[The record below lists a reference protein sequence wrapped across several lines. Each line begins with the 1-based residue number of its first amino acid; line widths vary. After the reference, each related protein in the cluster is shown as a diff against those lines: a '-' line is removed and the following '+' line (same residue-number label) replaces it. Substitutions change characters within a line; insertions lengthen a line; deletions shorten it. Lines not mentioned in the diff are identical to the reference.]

1 LNVTVNPTN
10 KVYDGTTDAAVTY
23 TDNRISGDSLTV
35 TGDAAFSSKTA
46 VNGKTVTSS
55 NLAISGLDAANY
67 VLPSVSINSVQTANI
82 TPRVLTITGTFGVAN
97 RQYDAT
103 TDATAQVTPPVSPGL
118 SDVQLSDDV
127 TLSGAPT
134 FTFAQATV
142 GTGIG
147 ITTTGYS
154 LSGADASNYTLT
166 LPTFTA
172 NITQR
177 PLTIGGSLI
186 TPSSRVYNQTSSAT
200 ISTPS
205 ALTLVNV
212 PAADSGD
219 SLKIALASPVAAFTD
234 KNVGTA
240 KTVALT
246 SASLSGSR
254 SANYTLTLAG
264 SPTATANITARTLN
278 VTITATNKVYDGAET
293 ASVSYADDRI
303 SGDQLTVS
311 GTSTFSSKT
320 VGTAKTVT
328 SSGISISGTDA
339 ANYTHNTTATTTA
352 NITAR
357 TLNITITATN
367 KVYDGADT
375 ASVSY
380 ADNRVSG
387 DIFTVSGTPTFSSKT
402 VGNAKTVTANGI
414 AISGTDAANYTHNTT
429 ATTNANI
436 TPRTLTVTITA
447 SNKTYDGTTNVTVS
461 YLDNR
466 VSGDLFTVTGTSAF
480 SSKSV
485 DNSKTVTA
493 SSISIS
499 GTDAANYTHNTTAT
513 TTANITPRTLTVTI
527 TATNKTYDG
536 TTNATV
542 SYADDRIS
550 GDQLTVS
557 GTPTFGSKTVGNAKT
572 IASSGISISGIDA
585 ANYTHNTSATTTANI
600 TARALTVTITAT
612 NKVYDGTTSA
622 SVVYSDNRVSGDQL
636 TASGTPVFSD
646 KNVAASKLITA
657 SSIAI
662 SGTDA
667 ANYTHNTTATTTA
680 NITRRPLSVVAIAN
694 DKTYDATNVATVSYT
709 DNRLD
714 GDVFTISST
723 ALFDDAEL
731 GRDKPVSITNITLA
745 GTDASNYQPNSSAT
759 STGDITVR
767 EISASIPAV
776 VSNAPLSD
784 STPTVHI
791 GDLVPSVDTTVTFTR
806 PGFTSVVCSMIP
818 QHVTDTCTATALT
831 DGVWTYRA
839 RQLVA
844 GLMVAASEQLTITI
858 DTVAPSVTKAATFV
872 ASSDTGASATDGIT
886 SDATPTVSI
895 ADASATDRVVVTA
908 TFSGQTIQCSFTAT
922 ASDRTC
928 TLPALTDG
936 AWSITAVITDS
947 ANNVSSPTPPM
958 VATIDTVI
966 PAASAAPF
974 NAQDNGA
981 TTSLDATPRISITGV
996 NAGDIATVNGLSSKA
1011 EKASCS
1017 FTASSTTSFCEMSTM
1032 PSGTWSLTATVTD
1045 LAGNTSPPSPPTQ
1058 LIISAGLAP
1067 VTVARSAVVPSPSVN
1082 RRENVVAV
1090 KFGAPAAIAGVQSVS
1105 FIVLDGSGKVVRRA
1119 TIKVKPTD
1127 TGARIVVPA
1136 SVKGARVRVITTNQC
1151 GVSDGAPRS
1160 FNVRPGKTSISV
1172 DPRTNAPSLAGQ
1184 LVLPQIDFGPSEI
1197 TLDATDRAQLDK
1209 VAKDMDGKCGTL
1221 LVSGFSRFNNTDSR
1235 RYLQNL
1241 ADFRAKAVADYL
1253 SSKGLTMWISYKGFV
1268 IRSNDNAASANRR
1281 VALYWTPA

>member
-1 LNVTVNPTN
+1 
-10 KVYDGTTDAAVTY
+10 
-23 TDNRISGDSLTV
+23 
-35 TGDAAFSSKTA
+35 
-46 VNGKTVTSS
+46 
-55 NLAISGLDAANY
+55 
-67 VLPSVSINSVQTANI
+67 
-82 TPRVLTITGTFGVAN
+82 
-97 RQYDAT
+97 
-103 TDATAQVTPPVSPGL
+103 
-118 SDVQLSDDV
+118 
-127 TLSGAPT
+127 
-134 FTFAQATV
+134 
-142 GTGIG
+142 
-147 ITTTGYS
+147 
-154 LSGADASNYTLT
+154 
-166 LPTFTA
+166 
-172 NITQR
+172 
-177 PLTIGGSLI
+177 
-186 TPSSRVYNQTSSAT
+186 
-200 ISTPS
+200 
-205 ALTLVNV
+205 
-212 PAADSGD
+212 
-219 SLKIALASPVAAFTD
+219 
-234 KNVGTA
+234 
-240 KTVALT
+240 
-246 SASLSGSR
+246 
-254 SANYTLTLAG
+254 
-264 SPTATANITARTLN
+264 
-278 VTITATNKVYDGAET
+278 
-293 ASVSYADDRI
+293 
-303 SGDQLTVS
+303 
-311 GTSTFSSKT
+311 
-320 VGTAKTVT
+320 
-328 SSGISISGTDA
+328 
-339 ANYTHNTTATTTA
+339 
-352 NITAR
+352 
-357 TLNITITATN
+357 
-367 KVYDGADT
+367 
-375 ASVSY
+375 
-380 ADNRVSG
+380 
-387 DIFTVSGTPTFSSKT
+387 
-402 VGNAKTVTANGI
+402 
-414 AISGTDAANYTHNTT
+414 
-429 ATTNANI
+429 
-436 TPRTLTVTITA
+436 
-447 SNKTYDGTTNVTVS
+447 
-461 YLDNR
+461 
-466 VSGDLFTVTGTSAF
+466 
-480 SSKSV
+480 
-485 DNSKTVTA
+485 
-493 SSISIS
+493 
-499 GTDAANYTHNTTAT
+499 
-513 TTANITPRTLTVTI
+513 LTVTI
-527 TATNKTYDG
+527 TATNKVYDG

-557 GTPTFGSKTVGNAKT
+557 GTPTFGSKAVGNAKT
-572 IASSGISISGIDA
+572 VTANSIAISGTDA
-585 ANYTHNTSATTTANI
+585 ANYTHNTTATTTANI
-600 TARALTVTITAT
+600 TPRTLTVTITAT

-667 ANYTHNTTATTTA
+667 ANYTHNTTATTAA